1 MPSTS
6 EVGHAKNVANLQ
18 KLTEQV
24 ITFTNYNPPV
34 ENLKIVNLQALYTAA
49 SIKLTDVEDK
59 RHANKNAITLRQS
72 AFENL
77 KSTSTK
83 IINHLEILGLPQGT
97 IDQAKSLN
105 RIIQGGQKKTTTP
118 PDENGQPAPTVSISR
133 QSYTQQ
139 AENFG
144 ILLQLLAT
152 IPSYAP
158 NEDDLK
164 LVNLNAYKDSLVSST
179 QSVDQTEAELNT
191 KLIERDNLL
200 YADGTGLY
208 SIAQKVKK
216 YVKGHLKYE
225 WIKEAGTRNE
235 SVDTMKYSIAALE
248 ILNPNFE
255 VIKRFFDENKDFYK
269 HDQANKGTSGGRKKI
284 ISKGIN

>member
-118 PDENGQPAPTVSISR
+118 PDENGQPAPTASISR

-216 YVKGHLKYE
+216 YVKSLYGATSPEY
-225 WIKEAGTRNE
+225 
-235 SVDTMKYSIAALE
+235 
-248 ILNPNFE
+248 
-255 VIKRFFDENKDFYK
+255 
-269 HDQANKGTSGGRKKI
+269 ANVSNIQFTSRK
-284 ISKGIN
+284 

>member
-34 ENLKIVNLQALYTAA
+34 DNLKVVNLQTLYTTA
-49 SIKLTDVEDK
+49 SAKLSEVEDK

-72 AFENL
+72 SFENL

-105 RIIQGGQKKTTTP
+105 RVIQGGQKKTTTP
-118 PDENGQPAPTVSISR
+118 PDENGQPAPTVSTSR

-144 ILLQLLAT
+144 ILLQLLST
-152 IPSYAP
+152 IPTYNP

-164 LVNLNAYKDSLVSST
+164 LANLNTYKDSLVSST
-179 QSVDQTEAELNT
+179 QSVDQTEAELNL
-191 KLIERDNLL
+191 KLIERDQLL

-208 SIAQKVKK
+208 SIAQNVKK
-216 YVKGHLKYE
+216 YVK
-225 WIKEAGTRNE
+225 
-235 SVDTMKYSIAALE
+235 SIYGA
-248 ILNPNFE
+248 
-255 VIKRFFDENKDFYK
+255 
-269 HDQANKGTSGGRKKI
+269 TSPEYTNVSDIEFTNRK
-284 ISKGIN
+284 

>member
-24 ITFTNYNPPV
+24 TVYTLYNPPV
-34 ENLKIVNLQALYTAA
+34 DNLKVANLTALYTTA
-49 SIKLTDVEDK
+49 STKLSEVEDK
-59 RHANKNAITLRQS
+59 RNYNKNAITLRQS

-77 KSTSTK
+77 KSTCTK

-105 RIIQGGQKKTTTP
+105 RLIQGGQKKTTTP
-118 PDENGQPAPTVSISR
+118 PEEGKEEVKTASTSR

-144 ILLQLLAT
+144 ILLQLLGT
-152 IPSYAP
+152 ISAYNP

-164 LVNLNAYKDSLVSST
+164 LATLNTYKESLMSAT
-179 QSVDQTEAELNT
+179 QSVDQTEAELNN
-191 KLIERDNLL
+191 KLIERDNIL
-200 YADGTGLY
+200 YADRTGLY
-208 SIAQKVKK
+208 TIAQNVKK
-216 YVKGHLKYE
+216 YVKSIYGATSPEYTNVSSIE
-225 WIKEAGTRNE
+225 FTTR
-235 SVDTMKYSIAALE
+235 K
-248 ILNPNFE
+248 
-255 VIKRFFDENKDFYK
+255 
-269 HDQANKGTSGGRKKI
+269 
-284 ISKGIN
+284 

>member
-24 ITFTNYNPPV
+24 TVYTLYNPPV
-34 ENLKIVNLQALYTAA
+34 ENLTLVSLQALYTTA
-49 SIKLTDVEDK
+49 STKLTEVEDK
-59 RHANKNAITLRQS
+59 RLANKNAIALRQT

-77 KSTSTK
+77 KPTCTK
-83 IINHLEILGLPQGT
+83 IINHLEILGLQQGT

-105 RIIQGGQKKTTTP
+105 RLIQGGQKKTTTP
-118 PDENGQPAPTVSISR
+118 PEEGKEIPKTVSTSR

-152 IPSYAP
+152 ISTYAP

-164 LVNLNAYKDSLVSST
+164 LVNLNIYKDTLVSST
-179 QSVDQTEAELNT
+179 QAVDQTEAELNL
-191 KLIERDNLL
+191 KLIERDNIL

-208 SIAQKVKK
+208 SIAQNVKK
-216 YVKGHLKYE
+216 YVK
-225 WIKEAGTRNE
+225 
-235 SVDTMKYSIAALE
+235 SIYGATSPE
-248 ILNPNFE
+248 
-255 VIKRFFDENKDFYK
+255 Y
-269 HDQANKGTSGGRKKI
+269 ANVSDIEFTNRK
-284 ISKGIN
+284 

>member
-1 MPSTS
+1 MFNLKNQMIMPSTS

-34 ENLKIVNLQALYTAA
+34 DNLKVVNLQTLYTTA
-49 SIKLTDVEDK
+49 SAKLSEVEDK

-72 AFENL
+72 SFENL

-105 RIIQGGQKKTTTP
+105 RVIQGGQKKTTTP
-118 PDENGQPAPTVSISR
+118 PDENGQPAPTVSTSR

-152 IPSYAP
+152 IPTYAP

-164 LVNLNAYKDSLVSST
+164 LTNLNAYKDSLVSST

-191 KLIERDNLL
+191 KLIERDTIL
-200 YADGTGLY
+200 YADGPGLY
-208 SIAQKVKK
+208 SIAQNVKK
-216 YVKGHLKYE
+216 YVKSLYGATSPEY
-225 WIKEAGTRNE
+225 
-235 SVDTMKYSIAALE
+235 
-248 ILNPNFE
+248 
-255 VIKRFFDENKDFYK
+255 
-269 HDQANKGTSGGRKKI
+269 ANVSGIEFTSRK
-284 ISKGIN
+284 